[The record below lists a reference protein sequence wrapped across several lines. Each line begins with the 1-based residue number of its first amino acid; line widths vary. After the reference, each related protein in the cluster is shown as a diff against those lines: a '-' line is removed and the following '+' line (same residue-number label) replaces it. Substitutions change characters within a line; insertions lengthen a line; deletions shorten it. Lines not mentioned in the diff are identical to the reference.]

1 MKEAILMLL
10 MAFGWAALFNK
21 KGEEWWKA
29 LIPIYSDYVKFK
41 LYWDVKYFITSI
53 ILMVTGFI
61 VYFIAIAMFQS
72 KNIIIVFSAA
82 ILFVVVFIMALICM
96 YIRIVFLQKVTTAH
110 KKSLLFL
117 VALFL
122 CEPIFICAL
131 AYDKTIKKFLDKVK

>member
-1 MKEAILMLL
+1 MKEVIFMLL

-29 LIPIYSDYVKFK
+29 LIPIYSSYVKFK

-53 ILMVTGFI
+53 ILIVAGFI
-61 VYFIAIAMFQS
+61 MYFIAIAVLQI
-72 KNIIIVFSAA
+72 KNIIIMFSAV
-82 ILFVVVFIMALICM
+82 IIVIVVFIMALICI
-96 YIRIVFLQKVTTAH
+96 YIRIVFLQKVTKAH